1 MDTSPTT
8 QATPS
13 GEADVQ
19 TSTRGEVD
27 ARALPA
33 TAPDAAATP
42 EPLLGPFEGRLT
54 SVTEAELPDLAL
66 ASPGQD
72 LLCAAEDLPAVARRL
87 AADRGLTYATLVME
101 ERQGEPIGRHVLYG
115 PGNDPVSLI
124 VRADEDHGALPSLA
138 PHVHA
143 ADWHE
148 REAAEQFGVTFSGH
162 PRLGDFV
169 IHPRLPTG
177 AYPLRSDFDAAARPA
192 RSTDAAPWDPPRL
205 LQADG
210 AFLMSIGPIFSDY
223 AESARFALETVGEDV
238 RRTIPRLFFK
248 HRGVERAAVGR
259 SPEGAVL
266 LAERFSG
273 TSAVA
278 HSLALCQAVEAI
290 GEAAVPPRAQGL
302 RVALAELERI
312 RHHVAGIAS
321 LCGSTALGVPTNL
334 IHALEEELLR
344 LSGRLA
350 GHRYLFG
357 LTAPGGLTRDIS
369 DDAWQ
374 GAMEEIDTLC
384 ARLARLGRK
393 LMRTSSFL
401 DRLEEVGVIQ
411 HTQALHYGLVGPV
424 ARGAGVAVD
433 LRAALPYATYGASPP
448 EVPAEQEGDGYARLR
463 VLLAEVEASRAL
475 LHAVVPSLPEGA
487 VRAPAMAPRAGAA
500 LGWVE
505 APAGAAFH
513 FVRTDEQGRIARLRI
528 APPSFAN
535 WHGFHL
541 AAEHF
546 AFQDFPI
553 IMASMGLSIAE
564 SDR

>member
-1 MDTSPTT
+1 MSTSPSTQDKTT
-8 QATPS
+8 GGA
-13 GEADVQ
+13 GIH
-19 TSTRGEVD
+19 
-27 ARALPA
+27 ALP
-33 TAPDAAATP
+33 TAEQDAASP
-42 EPLLGPFEGRLT
+42 RKSLLGDFEARLT
-54 SVTEAELPDLAL
+54 PVADAELPDLAL
-66 ASPGQD
+66 TSPGQD
-72 LLCAAEDLPAVARRL
+72 LLCAAEDLPAVAVWL
-87 AADRGLTYATLVME
+87 AENRGLTYATLVME
-101 ERQGEPIGRHVLYG
+101 EHRGDRFGRHVLYG
-115 PGNDPVSLI
+115 AGVDPVSLI
-124 VRADEDHGALPSLA
+124 VRAEKTSGSLPSLA

-148 REAAEQFGVTFSGH
+148 REAAELFGGTFEGH

-169 IHPRLPTG
+169 IHPPLPSG
-177 AYPLRSDFDAAARPA
+177 EHPLREGFNALAPPARTEDAATWA
-192 RSTDAAPWDPPRL
+192 PPRL
-205 LQADG
+205 LEADG

-248 HRGVERAAVGR
+248 HRGVERTAVGR
-259 SPEGAVL
+259 TAEDAVL

-273 TSAVA
+273 TSAFA
-278 HSLALCQAVEAI
+278 HSLAFCQAVEAI
-290 GEAAVPPRAQGL
+290 SGQEVPPRAQGL

-312 RHHVAGIAS
+312 RHHVASIAS

-357 LTAPGGLTRDIS
+357 LNVPGGLSRDVS
-369 DDAWQ
+369 DADLREALD
-374 GAMEEIDTLC
+374 GANGAC
-384 ARLARLGRK
+384 SRLARLGRK
-393 LMRTSSFL
+393 LTRTSSFL
-401 DRLEEVGVIQ
+401 DRLEQVGVIRED
-411 HTQALHYGLVGPV
+411 QARHYGLVGPV

-433 LRAALPYATYGASPP
+433 LRRALPYAAYVQLPP
-448 EVPAEQEGDGYARLR
+448 VVPAEQEGDGYARLR
-463 VLLAEVEASRAL
+463 VLLSEVEASRAL
-475 LHAVVPSLPEGA
+475 LAALVPSLPEGA
-487 VRAPAMAPRAGAA
+487 VRAPRVAPSAGAA

-513 FVRTDEQGRIARLRI
+513 FLRTDEQGRIARLRI

-553 IMASMGLSIAE
+553 IMASMALSIAE